1 MQIKRVIG
9 IDFGTSTT
17 VVRVKRYEEEGEP
30 IGDRLYTANLL
41 FDGKDYVPTLI
52 QIPEDE
58 TIKPELEL
66 SEEDCEFGHYA
77 AVEQPGMRT
86 YRNFKVELESDD
98 ENKRIQARWL
108 TEHFFQYI
116 GQEYQDQKNQLGSSL
131 DEEVTYVSYPA
142 KYGEDTRS
150 FMISVAQKAGFQNV
164 KGITEPEAAVRAV
177 VVQDEEELNNIG
189 FFNRTKPIYI
199 LMIDM
204 GAGTTDLAVCN
215 YLNGETQIVSTW
227 PDKNTDIYFGGK
239 EVDELL
245 CRYIEDY
252 LRQNNSTVPDYFID
266 SFSEKYMDT
275 IKTWKETTVSRSL
288 KRGRNVPSFQYIK
301 NIYPNLPDFN
311 PAIDKEEL
319 ERNCSD
325 YLKRFSELITGC
337 MEYTKKKDPKFGGG
351 ESIELVV
358 LTGGHSQWYFI
369 EDMLQGKKT
378 EFGVVGLQQIQENA
392 ERIRKNGKPQETV
405 AVGMTYLLQKRT
417 TKFSK
422 GERIENETL
431 SIPNRM
437 EEIVTDDNEKQ
448 QLQWHKETNIT
459 PRKQPKLILECSFQ
473 RSALSTGGYLLS
485 EGICKFYGNRLCLEG
500 KNKNIEIYIKDIMK
514 YQKMLGARITSGE
527 TVSLLIPG
535 VNIVTMGRLAVQGRM
550 ANQFSRATIYIKT
563 IINEHYNIAF
573 NNKEDADRAFEFLEK
588 RVKKWS

>member
-1 MQIKRVIG
+1 MQTKRVIG

-17 VVRVKRYEEEGEP
+17 VVRVKRYEEEGKP

-58 TIKPELEL
+58 TINPELEL
-66 SEEDCEFGHYA
+66 SEDDCEFGHYA

-150 FMISVAQKAGFQNV
+150 FMIAAAQKAGFQNV

-189 FFNRTKPIYI
+189 FFNRTNPIYI
-199 LMIDM
+199 LLIDM

-252 LRQNNSTVPDYFID
+252 LRQNNSTVPEYFID
-266 SFSEKYMDT
+266 SFSEKYIDT

-405 AVGMTYLLQKRT
+405 AVGMTYLLHKRVILEPEDKNRIEESASIIENMGG
-417 TKFSK
+417 TKEKEEYSNDTKETPLIEFDC
-422 GERIENETL
+422 RIEN
-431 SIPNRM
+431 
-437 EEIVTDDNEKQ
+437 
-448 QLQWHKETNIT
+448 
-459 PRKQPKLILECSFQ
+459 
-473 RSALSTGGYLLS
+473 GLL
-485 EGICKFYGNRLCLEG
+485 GKKFLTYGTIKCYRNRLVLCG
-500 KNKNIEIYIKDIMK
+500 KVLYYNDISGFRKIPQAFWWDYFRQSIIQIEVGTWI
-514 YQKMLGARITSGE
+514 R
-527 TVSLLIPG
+527 
-535 VNIVTMGRLAVQGRM
+535 
-550 ANQFSRATIYIKT
+550 
-563 IINEHYNIAF
+563 NIAF
-573 NNKEDADRAFEFLEK
+573 DDSKAATQVYNIL
-588 RVKKWS
+588 KKYVELY